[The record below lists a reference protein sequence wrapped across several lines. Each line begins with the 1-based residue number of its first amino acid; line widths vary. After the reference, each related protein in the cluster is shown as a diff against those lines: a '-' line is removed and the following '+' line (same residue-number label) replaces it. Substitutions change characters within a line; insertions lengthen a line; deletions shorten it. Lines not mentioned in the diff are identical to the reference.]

1 MNKPEVGPFFIIDD
15 KLYSDGIPINEL
27 ESYNGFI
34 NSDLSHIEYFYELRE
49 LFLEIRKLKNDYG
62 LYPRGRV
69 LWNENQNEAWVYI
82 DNSYINNEKIKEDI
96 IADFNLR
103 NFNYRFKID
112 LDHYNLDQEYYKKEF
127 EK

>member
-1 MNKPEVGPFFIIDD
+1 M
-15 KLYSDGIPINEL
+15 
-27 ESYNGFI
+27 
-34 NSDLSHIEYFYELRE
+34 
-49 LFLEIRKLKNDYG
+49 
-62 LYPRGRV
+62 
-69 LWNENQNEAWVYI
+69 WNENQNEAWVYI